1 MRPAFGAKQLG
12 EPTVKKT
19 LVYCLAILLSSQ
31 ALWAQISNNTAL
43 VGTVLDGTGSAVSG
57 AKVTAV
63 EQSTKV
69 SSSATTNAE
78 GYYAITFIKSGT
90 YDITVEQK
98 GFKKAT
104 TVGVTVAIDTSART
118 DFSLNVGSVAE
129 EVTVSANTPPISTD
143 DANLGETFATK
154 QVDELPINGRNA
166 LEIAALASN
175 VTVGVKTN
183 YSGNPPGEDFNGA
196 GQRETQNAITLDG
209 VSIMNNLGNVT
220 PARPST
226 DMISEVQM
234 QSGNYP
240 AQYGAYLGVH
250 INLVSKSG
258 TNDLH
263 GTVYEYFKNTDLNAR
278 FAYDCTSIGGRCS
291 QINRKAALNYNQYG
305 FALGGPVFIPKV
317 FDGHNKVFF
326 FGSYEKLNQK
336 AQSTGTSTVLT
347 AKMRAGD
354 FSELLPNTIIR
365 DPTGQPYPGNIIPA
379 ARLAT
384 GSAAIAQKY
393 IAYVP
398 LPNATGTVNNLANA
412 VFPNN
417 LWVAQSLDRVDA
429 NVGEKVRLFARYHWQ
444 NLTYANGNAVPV
456 GSSFGPAN
464 SRNLAIGYTHI
475 ITPHFINDFH
485 VGINTLI
492 TNFVNYWYV
501 NGLKDAGTQLG
512 IPGFNYDST
521 TGNPGIP
528 NVRVA
533 NATGMNIGNDGTN
546 WFQDDRTVDAFDQ
559 VSYTRGK
566 HNIMA
571 GLEFR
576 KLTLGRA
583 ATNISLG
590 QFNFTGAS
598 NGTGT
603 TTGWAPAD
611 FVLGLAHDS
620 TTPVATI
627 KGSVAEWRDGFFVL
641 DNWQALPNLTINYG
655 LRYDLPTV
663 PYSLNGYARI
673 LNPAQTALLLP
684 STATTPN
691 AFVPTPGLKF
701 ANPTH
706 DNWGPR
712 FGFAYRAT
720 DKLAVRGGVGF
731 YYNANQL
738 NSFTLLTSN
747 YPLGAAVNYTTV
759 PAPIGPLTFTN
770 PTPGAGTASP
780 VAGIPGTYVAVVN
793 YDPNNKTQRSYQ
805 WNLSVGYELWKG
817 AGAEVQYLGSHS
829 FHLDRSFYNNEP
841 LLPTAGTVLTFA
853 TPPSV
858 NSRRPNQLFGSI
870 RTLENDAYSNY
881 NGMTAIFRQR
891 IFHGLSGQGSY
902 TWSKNLDLSSDSNGG
917 GTLSQQYNPRAD
929 YGPSN
934 WDITHRFVGILSY
947 ELPRFNSS
955 NLLVRETL
963 GGWQVNT
970 IVNLQTGTPINVV
983 LNYNSAN
990 NLQGTQRPSFVHKP
1004 KQTCST
1010 KNYINRVQANPESCI
1025 DTTAYVLP
1033 VAPQTRDAAG
1043 NITGYNYA
1051 FGNTSRNTLHGPGF
1065 SYANLS
1071 VFKNFQIYE
1080 RLRFQFRAEAFNVF
1094 NHPSAANP
1102 SLSAPALSQSSNLS
1116 SNAVGVSGFGQVTD
1130 TQKIPGQLSGAR
1142 VMQLSGKIVF

>member
-1 MRPAFGAKQLG
+1 M
-12 EPTVKKT
+12 KKA
-19 LVYCLAILLSSQ
+19 LVYCLAILLSPQ
-31 ALWAQISNNTAL
+31 FLWAQISNNTAL
-43 VGTVLDGTGSAVSG
+43 VGTVVDATGSTVSG

-63 EQSTKV
+63 EESTKV
-69 SSSATTNAE
+69 ISSAVTNNE

-98 GFKKAT
+98 GFKKST
-104 TVGVTVAIDTSART
+104 TVGVVVAVDTSART
-118 DFSLNVGSVAE
+118 DITLNVGSVAD
-129 EVTVSANTPPISTD
+129 EVTVSASTPPIATD

-175 VTVGVKTN
+175 VTIGVKTS

-226 DMISEVQM
+226 DMVSEVQM

-263 GTVYEYFKNTDLNAR
+263 GTAYEYFKNTDLNAR
-278 FAYDCTSIGGRCS
+278 FFTDRQATSTTAAT
-291 QINRKAALNYNQYG
+291 RKAALNYNQYG

-347 AKMRAGD
+347 AKMRTGD
-354 FSELLPNTIIR
+354 FSELLPSTIVR
-365 DPTGQPYPGNIIPA
+365 DPGTGLPFSGNIIPA
-379 ARLAT
+379 SRLT
-384 GSAAIAQKY
+384 TAAAQIAQKY

-398 LPNATGTVNNLANA
+398 LPNVGGTTNNLASA

-417 LWVAQSLDRVDA
+417 IWVAQSLDRVDA

-444 NLTYANGNAVPV
+444 NLTYTNGNQVPV
-456 GSSFGPAN
+456 NASYGPAN

-475 ITPHFINDFH
+475 ITSHFINDFH
-485 VGINTLI
+485 VGINTLS

-501 NGLKDAGTQLG
+501 NGPKDAGTQLG
-512 IPGFNYDST
+512 IPGFNYDTT

-528 NVRVA
+528 NIQVS
-533 NATGMNIGNDGTN
+533 NATGMNIGNNGTN
-546 WFQDDRTVDAFDQ
+546 WFQDDRTIDAFDQ

-571 GLEFR
+571 GVEFR

-583 ATNISLG
+583 ATNVSLG

-598 NGTGT
+598 AGTGT
-603 TTGWAPAD
+603 TSGWAPAD
-611 FVLGLAHDS
+611 FVLGIANNDL
-620 TTPVATI
+620 TPVSTI
-627 KGSVAEWRDGFFVL
+627 KGSVGEWRDGFFVL

-684 STATTPN
+684 SNATTAN
-691 AFVPTPGLKF
+691 SFVPTPGLKLG
-701 ANPTH
+701 NPTH

-720 DKLAVRGGVGF
+720 DKLNVRGGVGF

-747 YPLGAAVNYTTV
+747 YPLGAAVTYSTSSSNV
-759 PAPIGPLTFTN
+759 LTFTN
-770 PTPGAGTASP
+770 PTPGAGSLAP
-780 VAGIPGTYVAVVN
+780 VAGTPGTYVAVVN
-793 YDPNNKTQRSYQ
+793 YDPTNKIQRNYQ
-805 WNLSVGYELWKG
+805 WNLSAGYELWKG
-817 AGAEVQYLGSHS
+817 AGAELQYLGSHAL
-829 FHLDRSFYNNEP
+829 HLDRSFYNNEP
-841 LLPTAGTVLTFA
+841 LTPAAGT
-853 TPPSV
+853 V

-881 NGMTAIFRQR
+881 NGLTAILRQR
-891 IFHGLSGQGSY
+891 LFHGITGQGSY

-947 ELPRFNSS
+947 ELPKFN
-955 NLLVRETL
+955 NANMLTRQTL
-963 GGWQVNT
+963 GGWQVNAL
-970 IVNLQTGTPINVV
+970 VNLQTGVPINVV

-990 NLQGTQRPSFVHKP
+990 MSQGTQRPSFVHKP
-1004 KQTCST
+1004 SQNCST
-1010 KNYINRVQANPESCI
+1010 QTYISGNTQSCI
-1025 DTTAYVLP
+1025 DTSAYVLP
-1033 VAPQTRDAAG
+1033 VAPSSVVNGVTV
-1043 NITGYNYA
+1043 NNYA

-1065 SYANLS
+1065 TYTNLS
-1071 VFKNFQIYE
+1071 VFKNFEIYE
-1080 RLRFQFRAEAFNVF
+1080 RLKFQFRTEAFNVF
-1094 NHPSAANP
+1094 NHPSAQNP
-1102 SLSAPALSQSSNLS
+1102 TNSAPTLSQSSNPL
-1116 SNAVGVSGFGQVTD
+1116 SNAVGTTGFGQVTD
-1130 TQKIPGQLSGAR
+1130 VQKIPGQLSGAR
-1142 VMQLSGKIVF
+1142 VLQLSGKIIF

>member
-1 MRPAFGAKQLG
+1 
-12 EPTVKKT
+12 VKRA
-19 LVYCLAILLSSQ
+19 LVFCLVILLNSRPVP
-31 ALWAQISNNTAL
+31 AQISNNTAL
-43 VGTVLDGTGSAVSG
+43 VGTVLDSTGSAING

-63 EQSTKV
+63 EESTKV
-69 SSSATTNAE
+69 VASALTNNE

-90 YDITVEQK
+90 YDITVEQQ

-104 TVGVTVAIDTSART
+104 TVGVPVAIDTSART
-118 DFSLNVGSVAE
+118 DFTLNVGSLSE
-129 EVTVSANTPPISTD
+129 EVTVSASTPPIATD
-143 DANLGETFATK
+143 DASLGETFAAR

-166 LEIAALASN
+166 LEMATLASN

-183 YSGNPPGEDFNGA
+183 YSGNPPGMDFNGA

-226 DMISEVQM
+226 DMVSEVQM

-263 GTVYEYFKNTDLNAR
+263 GTVYEYFKNSDLNAR
-278 FAYDCTSIGGRCS
+278 FALDCTSIGGRCS
-291 QINRKAALNYNQYG
+291 SLTRKAALNYNQYG

-354 FSELLPNTIIR
+354 FSELLPNTIVK
-365 DPTGQPYPGNIIPA
+365 DPATGQPFPGNVISA
-379 ARLAT
+379 NSLAT
-384 GSAAIAQKY
+384 ASAQIAQKY
-393 IAYVP
+393 MANVP
-398 LPNATGTVNNLANA
+398 LPNSAGTVNNLSNA

-417 LWVAQSLDRVDA
+417 LWIAQTLNRVDA
-429 NVGEKVRLFARYHWQ
+429 NISEKIRLFGRFHWQ
-444 NLTYANGNAVPV
+444 NLTYATGNQVPV
-456 GSSFGPAN
+456 NSSYGPAN
-464 SRNLAIGYTHI
+464 SRNLAFGYTHV
-475 ITPHFINDFH
+475 ITPRFINDFH
-485 VGINTLI
+485 IGVNKLT

-501 NGLKDAGTQLG
+501 NGPKDAGTQLG
-512 IPGFNYDST
+512 IPGFNFDT
-521 TGNPGIP
+521 TNGNPGIP
-528 NVRVA
+528 NIQVS
-533 NATGMNIGNDGTN
+533 NATGMNIGNNGTN
-546 WFQDDRTVDAFDQ
+546 WFQDDRTVDAFNQ
-559 VSYTRGK
+559 VSYTHGT
-566 HNIMA
+566 HTIMA
-571 GLEFR
+571 GVEFR

-598 NGTGT
+598 AGAGT

-611 FVLGLAHDS
+611 FVLGIANNDF
-620 TTPVATI
+620 TPVNTI
-627 KGSVAEWRDGFFVL
+627 KGSVAQWRDGFFVL
-641 DNWQALPNLTINYG
+641 DNWQARPNLTINYG

-663 PYSLNGYARI
+663 PYSLNGFARI

-684 STATTPN
+684 SSALTAN
-691 AFVPTPGLKF
+691 SFVPTPGLKF
-701 ANPTH
+701 SNPTH

-712 FGFAYRAT
+712 IGIAYRAT
-720 DKLAVRGGVGF
+720 DKLALRGGVGF

-747 YPLGAAVNYTTV
+747 YPLGAAVTYSTSSTPNGV
-759 PAPIGPLTFTN
+759 LTFTN
-770 PTPGAGTASP
+770 PTPGAGSTAP
-780 VAGIPGTYVAVVN
+780 VAGVPGTYVAVVN
-793 YDPNNKTQRSYQ
+793 YNPNNKTQRNYQ
-805 WNLSVGYELWKG
+805 WNLSAGYELWRG
-817 AGAEVQYLGSHS
+817 AGAEVQYLGSHAL
-829 FHLDRSFYNNEP
+829 HLDRSYYNNEP
-841 LLPTAGTVLTFA
+841 LTPAAGT
-853 TPPSV
+853 V

-870 RTLENDAYSNY
+870 RTLQNDGYSNY
-881 NGMTAIFRQR
+881 NGLTAILRQR
-891 IFHGLSGQGSY
+891 IFHGLTGQGSY

-917 GTLSQQYNPRAD
+917 GTLSQQYNPSAD

-947 ELPRFNSS
+947 ELPRYNSS
-955 NLLVRETL
+955 NAFVREAL
-963 GGWQVNT
+963 NGWQINT

-983 LNYNSAN
+983 LSYNSAN
-990 NLQGTQRPSFVHKP
+990 MSQGTQRPSFVHKP
-1004 KQTCST
+1004 KQSCDTG
-1010 KNYINRVQANPESCI
+1010 NYIKRDPKNPVSCI

-1033 VAPQTRDAAG
+1033 VAPQTV
-1043 NITGYNYA
+1043 TGPTTFINNYA

-1065 SYANLS
+1065 NYANLS
-1071 VFKNFQIYE
+1071 VFKNFQLYE

-1102 SLSAPALSQSSNLS
+1102 TNSAPTLAALTAKEPVYGQTGAFTNQL
-1116 SNAVGVSGFGQVTD
+1116 NTSGFGLVTD

-1142 VMQLSGKIVF
+1142 VLQFSGKIVF

>member
-1 MRPAFGAKQLG
+1 M
-12 EPTVKKT
+12 KKIFACY
-19 LVYCLAILLSSQ
+19 LVLLFAPILLR
-31 ALWAQISNNTAL
+31 AQISNNTAL
-43 VGTVLDGTGSAVSG
+43 VGDVLDATGGSVAG

-63 EQSTKV
+63 DQGTKV
-69 SSSATTNAE
+69 KYTATTNNE
-78 GYYAITFIKSGT
+78 GHYAIPFIKPGT
-90 YDITVEQK
+90 YDLTVEQT
-98 GFKKAT
+98 GFKKVT
-104 TVGVTVAIDTSART
+104 TVGIPVATDVSVRT
-118 DFSLNVGSVAE
+118 DFNLNIGSVAE
-129 EVTVSANTPPISTD
+129 EVTVSASTPPLSTD

-166 LEIAALASN
+166 LDVAALASN

-183 YSGNPPGEDFNGA
+183 YSGNPPGADFNGA

-226 DMISEVQM
+226 DMVSEVQM

-263 GTVYEYFKNTDLNAR
+263 GTAYEYFKNTDMNAHYFTDR
-278 FAYDCTSIGGRCS
+278 PGA
-291 QINRKAALNYNQYG
+291 RKAGLNYNQYG

-347 AKMRAGD
+347 AKMRNGD
-354 FSELLPNTIIR
+354 FSELLPNTIVR
-365 DPTGQPYPGNIIPA
+365 DPATGLPFPGNIIPA
-379 ARLAT
+379 GRLST
-384 GSAAIAQKY
+384 SSAAIAQKY

-398 LPNATGTVNNLANA
+398 LPTIAGTTNNLASVA
-412 VFPNN
+412 FPNN

-429 NVGEKVRLFARYHWQ
+429 HVGSKVTLFARYHWQ

-456 GSSFGPAN
+456 GSNYGPAN
-464 SRNLAIGYTHI
+464 SRNLAIGYTHL
-475 ITPHFINDFH
+475 ITDHFVNDFH
-485 VGINTLI
+485 VGINTLA

-528 NVRVA
+528 NVTVS
-533 NATGMNIGNDGTN
+533 NAAGMNIGNSGTN

-559 VSYTRGK
+559 VSWTRGK

-590 QFNFTGAS
+590 NFNFTGAS

-641 DNWQALPNLTINYG
+641 DNWQASSKLTINYG

-673 LNPAQTALLLP
+673 LNASQTALLQP
-684 STATTPN
+684 STATTPGT
-691 AFVPTPGLKF
+691 FVPTPGLKF
-701 ANPTH
+701 GNATH

-712 FGFAYRAT
+712 LGFAYRAT
-720 DKLAVRGGVGF
+720 DKLVVRGGAGA

-747 YPLGAAVNYTTV
+747 YPLGAAVNYTTIS
-759 PAPIGPLTFTN
+759 ASPLTFSN
-770 PTPGAGTASP
+770 PTPGAGTGSP
-780 VAGIPGTYVAVVN
+780 VAGVPGTYVAVVN
-793 YDPNNKTQRSYQ
+793 YNPNNKTQRSYQ

-817 AGAEVQYLGSHS
+817 AGAELQYLGSHS
-829 FHLDRSFYNNEP
+829 LHLDRSFYNNEP
-841 LLPTAGTVLTFA
+841 LTPASGT
-853 TPPSV
+853 V

-870 RTLENDAYSNY
+870 RTLNNDAFSNY
-881 NGMTAIFRQR
+881 NGMTAIIRQR
-891 IFHGLSGQGSY
+891 IFRGLSGQGSY
-902 TWSKNLDLSSDSNGG
+902 TWAKNLDLSSDSNGG
-917 GTLSQQYNPRAD
+917 GTLSQQYNPMAD

-947 ELPRFNSS
+947 ELPKFNSS
-955 NLLVRETL
+955 NLIVRETL
-963 GGWQVNT
+963 GGWQLNT
-970 IVNLQTGTPINVV
+970 VVNLQTGTPINVT

-990 NLQGTQRPSFVHKP
+990 MSQGTQRPSYVHKP
-1004 KQTCST
+1004 KQSCTT
-1010 KNYINRVQANPESCI
+1010 QTYIQGNTQSCI
-1025 DTTAYVLP
+1025 DTSAYVLP
-1033 VAPQTRDAAG
+1033 VAPQSVVNGVTVQ
-1043 NITGYNYA
+1043 NWA
-1051 FGNTSRNTLHGPGF
+1051 FGNVARNALHGPGF
-1065 SYANLS
+1065 NYANFS
-1071 VFKNFQIYE
+1071 IFKNFQIYE
-1080 RLRFQFRAEAFNVF
+1080 RLKFQFRAEAFNLT
-1094 NHPSAANP
+1094 NHPNP
-1102 SLSAPALSQSSNLS
+1102 LAPSNSAPALSQSSNTFT
-1116 SNAVGVSGFGQVTD
+1116 NAVGTTGFGAVTD
-1130 TQKIPGQLSGAR
+1130 TQKVPGQLSGAR
-1142 VMQLSGKIVF
+1142 VLQLSGKIVF

>member
-1 MRPAFGAKQLG
+1 M
-12 EPTVKKT
+12 KKT
-19 LVYCLAILLSSQ
+19 FGCYLILLL
-31 ALWAQISNNTAL
+31 APLFLRAQISNNTSL
-43 VGTVLDGTGSAVSG
+43 VGNVYDATGGSISG
-57 AKVTAV
+57 VKVTAV

-69 SSSATTNAE
+69 KYTDTTNNQ
-78 GYYAITFIKSGT
+78 GYYSITFIKPGS
-90 YDITVEQK
+90 YDLTVEQT
-98 GFKKAT
+98 GFKKIT
-104 TVGVTVAIDTSART
+104 TVGVPVATDVSVRT
-118 DFSLNVGSVAE
+118 DFNLSVGSVSE
-129 EVTVSANTPPISTD
+129 EVTVSASTPPLSTD

-166 LEIAALASN
+166 LDVAALASN
-175 VTVGVKTN
+175 VTVGSKTN
-183 YSGNPPGEDFNGA
+183 YSGNPPGADFNGA
-196 GQRETQNAITLDG
+196 GQRETQNSITLDG

-226 DMISEVQM
+226 DMVSEVQM

-250 INLVSKSG
+250 INLVSKQG

-263 GTVYEYFKNTDLNAR
+263 GTVYEYFKNSAMNAHNFTDRPGAKKP
-278 FAYDCTSIGGRCS
+278 S
-291 QINRKAALNYNQYG
+291 LNYNQYG

-347 AKMRAGD
+347 PKMRQGD
-354 FSELLPNTIIR
+354 FSELLPNTIVR
-365 DPTGQPYPGNIIPA
+365 DPNTGLPFAGNVIPA
-379 ARLAT
+379 NRLSTA
-384 GSAAIAQKY
+384 SAQIAQKY
-393 IAYVP
+393 IAYIP
-398 LPNATGTVNNLANA
+398 QPTIGGTQNNLASVA
-412 VFPNN
+412 YPNN
-417 LWVAQSLDRVDA
+417 FWVAQSLDRVDA
-429 NVGEKVRLFARYHWQ
+429 NINEKVRLFARYHWQ
-444 NLTYANGNAVPV
+444 NLTYANGNQVPV
-456 GSSFGPAN
+456 GANYGPAN

-475 ITPHFINDFH
+475 ITPTFINDFH

-492 TNFVNYWYV
+492 TNFVNYWYA

-512 IPGFNYDST
+512 IPGFDFDTT

-528 NVRVA
+528 NVLVS
-533 NATGMNIGNDGTN
+533 NATGMQIGNSGTN

-559 VSYTRGK
+559 VSYTHGK

-571 GLEFR
+571 GIEFR

-590 QFNFTGAS
+590 QFNFTGVSTGA
-598 NGTGT
+598 GTS
-603 TTGWAPAD
+603 TGWGPAD

-641 DNWQALPNLTINYG
+641 DNWQASSKLTINYG

-663 PYSLNGYARI
+663 PYSLNGFARI
-673 LNPAQTALLLP
+673 MNPAQTALLP
-684 STATTPN
+684 TSAATTPN
-691 AFVPTPGLKF
+691 TFTPVPGLKF
-701 ANPTH
+701 SNPTH

-720 DKLAVRGGVGF
+720 DKLVVRGGVGF

-747 YPLGAAVNYTTV
+747 YPLGAAVNYTTIS
-759 PAPIGPLTFTN
+759 ASPLTFTN
-770 PTPGAGTASP
+770 PTPGAGTGSP
-780 VAGIPGTYVAVVN
+780 VAGIPGTYVGVVN
-793 YDPNNKTQRSYQ
+793 YNPNNKTQRSYQ

-817 AGAEVQYLGSHS
+817 AGAELQYLGSHS
-829 FHLDRSFYNNEP
+829 LHLDRSFYNNEP
-841 LLPTAGTVLTFA
+841 LAPPPSSATV
-853 TPPSV
+853 PSV

-870 RTLENDAYSNY
+870 RTLQNDASSNY
-881 NGMTAIFRQR
+881 NGMTAIIRQR
-891 IFHGLSGQGSY
+891 IFRGLSGQGSY

-917 GTLSQQYNPRAD
+917 GTLSQQYNPAAD

-947 ELPRFNSS
+947 ELPKFDSS

-963 GGWQVNT
+963 GGWQLNS
-970 IVNLQTGTPINVV
+970 ILNLQTGTPINVT

-990 NLQGTQRPSFVHKP
+990 MSQGTQRPSFVHKP
-1004 KQTCST
+1004 KQNCTT
-1010 KNYINRVQANPESCI
+1010 QTYIQGNTQSCI

-1033 VAPQTRDAAG
+1033 VAPQSVVNGVTV
-1043 NITGYNYA
+1043 NNSA
-1051 FGNTSRNTLHGPGF
+1051 FGNISRNALHGPGF
-1065 SYANLS
+1065 NYVNFS

-1080 RLRFQFRAEAFNVF
+1080 RLKFQLRAEAFNAT
-1094 NHPSAANP
+1094 NHPSPLNP
-1102 SLSAPALSQSSNLS
+1102 GSSSAPTLSQSSNLLT
-1116 SNAVGVSGFGQVTD
+1116 NAVGITGFGAVTD

-1142 VMQLSGKIVF
+1142 VMQLSGKLIF